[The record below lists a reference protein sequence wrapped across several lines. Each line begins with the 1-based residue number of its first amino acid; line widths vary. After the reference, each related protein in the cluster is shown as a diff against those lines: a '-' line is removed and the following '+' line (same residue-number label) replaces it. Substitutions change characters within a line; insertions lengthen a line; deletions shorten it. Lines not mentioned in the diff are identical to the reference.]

1 MEAGLNDPRAPKR
14 RRDDSDDDSDF
25 DAGDGAIARSRS
37 GARSSAG
44 RRPRHSL
51 PRERPLEASRTAAPG
66 SVPHAGA
73 AASAAASPAP
83 SSTAAKG
90 SRRGAAASSPHAAT
104 AVGGAGTTRFKHAP
118 SPAASGGAADSG
130 AADSGSEGDDDLDAQ
145 LMSPTD
151 VSLPTLKS
159 RGRRRIVHDTEPED
173 FEVDT
178 TWVAET
184 GAGDEAYEVSCVV
197 AERGSGKSKQVRVRW
212 VGWPPSD
219 DTWEPAA
226 SFPAKD
232 KIAEFQADRTLLGL
246 AAQVDK
252 YRRYLEKGSHFE
264 NSLPVTKQDRGKVRA
279 VLLYLLRRLADAV
292 CGPSEAC
299 KHARNVLGSCVY
311 PSARQVPPL
320 VSRCIADFSAV
331 KQRGARLLNA
341 EGFLT
346 DVSYP
351 DLLKPLWKV
360 AQAIE
365 QATVDEISANE
376 RALLEGYED
385 SE

>member
-1 MEAGLNDPRAPKR
+1 M
-14 RRDDSDDDSDF
+14 
-25 DAGDGAIARSRS
+25 
-37 GARSSAG
+37 
-44 RRPRHSL
+44 
-51 PRERPLEASRTAAPG
+51 
-66 SVPHAGA
+66 
-73 AASAAASPAP
+73 
-83 SSTAAKG
+83 
-90 SRRGAAASSPHAAT
+90 
-104 AVGGAGTTRFKHAP
+104 
-118 SPAASGGAADSG
+118 
-130 AADSGSEGDDDLDAQ
+130 
-145 LMSPTD
+145 
-151 VSLPTLKS
+151 
-159 RGRRRIVHDTEPED
+159 
-173 FEVDT
+173 DT

-311 PSARQVPPL
+311 PS
-320 VSRCIADFSAV
+320 VSTLA
-331 KQRGARLLNA
+331 
-341 EGFLT
+341 
-346 DVSYP
+346 
-351 DLLKPLWKV
+351 KV
-360 AQAIE
+360 AARSRGGV
-365 QATVDEISANE
+365 AGCLRL
-376 RALLEGYED
+376 RAASVRDRGCEWLRTGAGSPLRLGAAVHGGGTRAV
-385 SE
+385 S

>member
-1 MEAGLNDPRAPKR
+1 
-14 RRDDSDDDSDF
+14 
-25 DAGDGAIARSRS
+25 
-37 GARSSAG
+37 
-44 RRPRHSL
+44 
-51 PRERPLEASRTAAPG
+51 
-66 SVPHAGA
+66 
-73 AASAAASPAP
+73 
-83 SSTAAKG
+83 
-90 SRRGAAASSPHAAT
+90 
-104 AVGGAGTTRFKHAP
+104 
-118 SPAASGGAADSG
+118 
-130 AADSGSEGDDDLDAQ
+130 
-145 LMSPTD
+145 MSPTD

-159 RGRRRIVHDTEPED
+159 RGRRRIVHDTELED